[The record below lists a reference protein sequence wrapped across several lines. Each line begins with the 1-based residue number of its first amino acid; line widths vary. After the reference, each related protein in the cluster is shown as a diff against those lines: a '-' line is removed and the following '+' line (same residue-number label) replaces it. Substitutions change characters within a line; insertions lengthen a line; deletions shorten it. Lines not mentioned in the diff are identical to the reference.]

1 MLDLIRALF
10 GAKPPVLPLV
20 RLRRAVE
27 ASDTVTLREVIHAYP
42 HLLNHQDDKGAT
54 PLHWD
59 LSIVAALVD
68 LGADI
73 TKKDKLGYTASHLA
87 HYHGE
92 FRMGCYTDV
101 SKQIVQRI
109 EGD

>member
-1 MLDLIRALF
+1 
-10 GAKPPVLPLV
+10 
-20 RLRRAVE
+20 
-27 ASDTVTLREVIHAYP
+27 
-42 HLLNHQDDKGAT
+42 
-54 PLHWD
+54 